1 MPSDSALRDVLEERV
16 RVRKDV
22 IERLR
27 AYARRLSE
35 ERGRVSVILF
45 GSFARGDYNLWSD
58 IDVIIVSE
66 SFRGVRF
73 VERCLGIGDPF
84 GNLSPICW
92 TPEEFEKMVRKP
104 SWRKALEHS
113 VVILDMHGVRERL
126 RSEGITPAE
135 E

>member
-1 MPSDSALRDVLEERV
+1 MPSNSALRDVLEERV
-16 RVRKDV
+16 RARKEV
-22 IERLR
+22 IEKLR

-35 ERGRVSVILF
+35 EQGRVSVILF

-66 SFRGVRF
+66 SFKGARF
-73 VERCLGIGDPF
+73 VERCLGIRDPF

-92 TPEEFEKMVRKP
+92 TPEEFEKMVRRP
-104 SWRKALEHS
+104 SWIKALEHS

-126 RSEGITPAE
+126 RSEGITLAE